1 MDKAQATLIAATI
14 AAIASVAKLIFDR
27 YSESRASH
35 RELLQPLLA
44 ELGEAIAGVVATST
58 VLAKGR
64 SDKSYS
70 NWYGKAAKERE
81 KLKEVRPKVR
91 YPLWGIDEG
100 LRVLIRL
107 PDWVSHARA
116 DKKRLSKL
124 LSRADGLRK
133 MVDVVAFRCYR
144 NGRTPDLL
152 EILQVRFH
160 AWRCRR
166 VFDAGANGCNADAQP
181 KRARGLSTR

>member
-1 MDKAQATLIAATI
+1 M
-14 AAIASVAKLIFDR
+14 
-27 YSESRASH
+27 
-35 RELLQPLLA
+35 QPLLA
-44 ELGEAIAGVVATST
+44 ELGEAVAGVVATST

-70 NWYGKAAKERE
+70 NWYGKAVKERE
-81 KLKEVRPKVR
+81 KLKGVRPRVR

-107 PDWVSHARA
+107 PDWVSHTRANEKRLTKLLTRA
-116 DKKRLSKL
+116 D
-124 LSRADGLRK
+124 DLRK
-133 MVDVVAFRCYR
+133 MIDVVAFRCYR

-152 EILQVRFH
+152 EIAQVRFH

-166 VFDAGANGCNADAQP
+166 VFDEGGNGGAA
-181 KRARGLSTR
+181 